1 MTETG
6 QTRAGVIALAGAP
19 NVGKSTLLNRIIGQ
33 KLSIA
38 TAKPQ
43 TTRTR
48 VLAIENRGQV
58 QLVFTDTPGIH
69 RPRALVHDRMVE
81 RARQSVAGA
90 DLVCWIIGADTGVRA
105 TDRRELA
112 RLGDRPL
119 LVVINKIDTV
129 KRPALLPLLAA
140 VDAVVPATECVPLSA
155 KTGENVALLIE
166 RLTASVPEGPW
177 LYPEGTLTDQPLR
190 FFVAELV
197 REQLFIQLD
206 EELPYRVAVKVELY
220 EERDGS
226 DYIEATIYTDS
237 VSTRRIILGQAGARI
252 KTIGTAARRAIENL
266 ADHHVYLKL
275 TVKVK
280 KDWHKNRRFLEEL
293 GL

>member
-1 MTETG
+1 MSETA
-6 QTRAGVIALAGAP
+6 QTSAGVIALAGAP

-33 KLSIA
+33 RLSIA
-38 TAKPQ
+38 SAKPQ
-43 TTRTR
+43 TTRSR
-48 VLAIENRGQV
+48 VLAIDNRGPV

-90 DLVCWIIGADTGVRA
+90 DIVCWIVAADTGLGPI
-105 TDRRELA
+105 DRRELP
-112 RLGDRPL
+112 RLAERPL
-119 LVVINKIDTV
+119 LVLINKIDRV
-129 KRPALLPLLAA
+129 KRPDLLPLLARI
-140 VDAVVPATECVPLSA
+140 DSILPATECIPLSA
-155 KTGENVALLIE
+155 KTGENVDLLIE
-166 RLTASVPEGPW
+166 RLTASAPQGPW

-237 VSTRRIILGQAGARI
+237 ISTRRIILGHGGARI
-252 KTIGTAARRAIENL
+252 KSIGTAARRAIEKL